1 MIPNEEQEDRHYL
14 AIKKYLHNYDDD
26 FYCLNYLHSFRTE
39 NKLKFHEK
47 VCKNKDFCGIVML
60 SEGNNI
66 LEFNQYTKSD
76 KVPHIIYVD
85 IEALIKTMDGC
96 ANNSKNEQIGEY
108 IPRRYSTS

>member
-1 MIPNEEQEDRHYL
+1 
-14 AIKKYLHNYDDD
+14 
-26 FYCLNYLHSFRTE
+26 
-39 NKLKFHEK
+39 
-47 VCKNKDFCGIVML
+47 ML

-85 IEALIKTMDGC
+85 IEALIKTIDGC

-108 IPRRYSTS
+108 IPRRYSTSSMWVFDHIENIHTLSRGKRFYEKVL